1 MEKRSN
7 DPCIVQRFINEV
19 MVHAKLEHDNIVRV
33 YDAGNVSGLRYLVM
47 KYVDGSTLAEF
58 IGKGQGMR
66 LPAARRCLEEI
77 LTGLAYAHGKSVIHR
92 DIKPSNIF
100 VTEAGKCKIGDFG
113 GAFEQESSGSG
124 YTCIGLLDTSLPRF
138 PMEVV
143 LQTLEATS
151 IPLAEWRMRCDR
163 ANAEGRVKAGI
174 RPEPEGVRRVE
185 SGLTS
190 ARSRILMN
198 ASSRHARP

>member
-1 MEKRSN
+1 MTAQGDETRFDDHGTPPDGLAPGAMLGSYKIVRKIGKGGMGEVFLVQHTVLNQKRALKVILEKRSN

-124 YTCIGLLDTSLPRF
+124 YTCIGTP
-138 PMEVV
+138 
-143 LQTLEATS
+143 
-151 IPLAEWRMRCDR
+151 
-163 ANAEGRVKAGI
+163 
-174 RPEPEGVRRVE
+174 
-185 SGLTS
+185 
-190 ARSRILMN
+190 
-198 ASSRHARP
+198 